1 MRSFRIA
8 ILKARR
14 WIRIAGK
21 YAIEQHL
28 HISKGERQMS
38 RFKFSVGPWNVSEGA
53 DVYGPN
59 VRDSFTLDE
68 KIRKFAELG
77 FDAVQFHDDD
87 AVPNMNNMT
96 DEEIIAEAKRVKGV
110 LDANGL
116 KAEFV
121 APRLWMD
128 PRCVDGGFTSNSQ
141 EDREFAIWRALR
153 SIDIA
158 NALGA
163 DKIVLWLAREGT
175 LCAEAKSAVRATRQL
190 IDAIDAMLDYDKSIK
205 ILIEPK
211 PNEPID
217 RSFCGT
223 MGHVMGISAATK
235 DPSRVGGLLESAH
248 AVLAGLDPANEIGFA
263 MAMGKLWGVHL
274 NDQNGLKFDQD
285 RSFGVE
291 NLRQA
296 FNQVKLLM
304 ENGYGS
310 NGEYIGLD
318 VKAMRTTDTE
328 HSWMHLTNSLKI
340 FKMLEE
346 KASRYDYGFQKQC
359 IEARNYEA
367 LEMYVME
374 LLMKG

>member
-1 MRSFRIA
+1 M
-8 ILKARR
+8 
-14 WIRIAGK
+14 
-21 YAIEQHL
+21 
-28 HISKGERQMS
+28 SK
-38 RFKFSVGPWNVSEGA
+38 FKFSVGPWNVSEGA

-59 VRDSFTLDE
+59 VRDSFTLEE
-68 KIRKFAELG
+68 KIKKFAELG

-87 AVPNMNNMT
+87 AVPNIN
-96 DEEIIAEAKRVKGV
+96 DLSEEEIIAEAKRVRGV
-110 LDANGL
+110 LDQYGL

-128 PRCVDGGFTSNSQ
+128 PHGVDGGFTSNSA
-141 EDREFAIWRALR
+141 EDRAFAMWRSYR

-175 LCAEAKSAVRATRQL
+175 LCAESKSAVVATKR
-190 IDAIDAMLDYDKSIK
+190 IVEAINGMLDYDSHIK

-211 PNEPID
+211 PNEPVD

-223 MGHVMGISAATK
+223 IGHVMGVSAATK

-248 AVLAGLDPANEIGFA
+248 AVLAGLDPANEIGFGL
-263 MAMGKLWGVHL
+263 AMGKLWGVHL

-296 FNQVKLLM
+296 FNQVKILM
-304 ENGYGS
+304 ENNYGA

-318 VKAMRTTDTE
+318 VKAMRTTRTE
-328 HSWMHLTNSLKI
+328 HGWDHLTNSLKI

-346 KASRYDYGFQKQC
+346 KVEKYDYEFEKKC
-359 IEARNYEA
+359 IETRNYEA